1 MAIAGV
7 DRDADAIVAGAGAAG
22 LAAALAAAHAGADV
36 LLLDRDL
43 GGPSNLLV
51 SGGLFPCAGSRYQHA
66 AGIEDSPALFAADIR
81 AKGGPAVNEA
91 IVDAVAARSADVAP
105 FLADV
110 LGLPIHL
117 MGAITAP
124 GHSVPRLHATP
135 KESGRELHAML
146 RGAAAKQPKLR
157 MLDHA
162 EVRGLVA
169 AEGRVTGV
177 EARLAG
183 EARVF
188 RAPSTLLATGGFGG
202 NHELLAEFIPEMAG
216 ALHIGAGPNDGC
228 AIAWARTLGADVALM
243 DGYQGQGH
251 VNPPGR
257 TRLGMALPPLGAI
270 MLNRDGER
278 FVREDVGPSAL
289 AAFVLR
295 QPGGVALELYDR
307 RIHDAVAS
315 QGAYRDA
322 CDAGKVMNAP
332 HVAGLAEMTG
342 VPRERLESALVAVA
356 RYARGEATDPLGRA
370 KFAAPLAPPYY
381 ASWVTGALAHTQGGL
396 RIDARARVLRADGTS
411 IAGLYAAG
419 GAAAGLSGRGSEGY
433 LPGNGF
439 GQCFPLGLIAAEEM
453 AAAAGRR

>member
-1 MAIAGV
+1 V
-7 DRDADAIVAGAGAAG
+7 HFLADAAG
-22 LAAALAAAHAGADV
+22 LPV
-36 LLLDRDL
+36 
-43 GGPSNLLV
+43 
-51 SGGLFPCAGSRYQHA
+51 
-66 AGIEDSPALFAADIR
+66 
-81 AKGGPAVNEA
+81 
-91 IVDAVAARSADVAP
+91 
-105 FLADV
+105 
-110 LGLPIHL
+110 HL
-117 MGAITAP
+117 MSTITAP

-135 KESGRELHAML
+135 KESGRELHELL
-146 RGAAAKQPKLR
+146 RAAAAR
-157 MLDHA
+157 DARIRIVDRA
-162 EVRGLVA
+162 EATGLIA
-169 AEGRVTGV
+169 HGDRVVGI
-177 EARLAG
+177 
-183 EARVF
+183 EARVAGELRAF
-188 RAPSTLLATGGFGG
+188 RAGSTLLATGGFGASRA
-202 NHELLAEFIPEMAG
+202 LLAEFIPEMAD

-270 MLNRDGER
+270 MLNRDGRR

-289 AAFVLR
+289 AAHVLR
-295 QPGGVALELYDR
+295 QPGGVALELWDR

-322 CDAGKVMNAP
+322 VEAGKVM
-332 HVAGLAEMTG
+332 VADDPGALAALSG
-342 VPRERLESALVAVA
+342 VPRERLEGAIAEA
-356 RYARGEATDPLGRA
+356 GRFARGEAGDPLGRA
-370 KFAAPLAPPYY
+370 RFAAPLTPPYY

-396 RIDARARVLRADGTS
+396 RIDARARVLRADGTP

>member
-1 MAIAGV
+1 V

-43 GGPSNLLV
+43 AGPSNLQV
-51 SGGLFPCAGSRYQHA
+51 SGGLFPCAGSRYQRE

-81 AKGGPAVNEA
+81 AKGGAAVNEA
-91 IVDAVAARSADVAP
+91 IVDVVAARSADVAP

-117 MGAITAP
+117 MASITAP

-146 RGAAAKQPKLR
+146 RAASRRQARLR
-157 MLDHA
+157 VVDGA
-162 EVRGLVA
+162 EVRGLVVTNGGA
-169 AEGRVTGV
+169 AGLQ
-177 EARLAG
+177 ARLAG
-183 EARVF
+183 ATRVF

-202 NHELLAEFIPEMAG
+202 SRRLLAEFIPEMAD

-228 AIAWARTLGADVALM
+228 AIAWARELGADVALM

-270 MLNRDGER
+270 MVNRDGER

-307 RIHDAVAS
+307 RIHDAVGR
-315 QGAYRDA
+315 QGPYRDA
-322 CDAGKVMNAP
+322 CEAGKVMSAP
-332 HVAGLAEMTG
+332 DVASLAQMTG
-342 VPRERLESALVAVA
+342 VPRDRLEGALAATA
-356 RYARGEATDPLGRA
+356 RYARGEATDPLGRTR
-370 KFAAPLAPPYY
+370 FAAPLAPPYY

-396 RIDARARVLRADGTS
+396 RIDARARVLRTDGTA
-411 IAGLYAAG
+411 IPGLYAAG
-419 GAAAGLSGRGSEGY
+419 GAAAGLSGRGGDGY

-439 GQCFPLGLIAAEEM
+439 GQCFPLGLIAGEEM
-453 AAAAGRR
+453 AAAARRQ

>member
-1 MAIAGV
+1 MKQA
-7 DRDADAIVAGAGAAG
+7 RDADAIVVGAGAAG
-22 LAAALAAAHAGADV
+22 LMAALAAAHAGANV
-36 LLLDRDL
+36 LLLERDL

-51 SGGLFPCAGSRYQHA
+51 SGGLFPSAGSRYQRA
-66 AGIEDSPALFAADIR
+66 AGIDDNPARFAADIR
-81 AKGGPAVNEA
+81 AKGGAAVNEA
-91 IVDAVAARSADVAP
+91 IVDTVAARSTDVAP
-105 FLADV
+105 FIADV
-110 LGLPIHL
+110 LAIPIHV
-117 MGAITAP
+117 MVTITAP

-146 RGAAAKQPKLR
+146 RAAAGRQARLR
-157 MLDHA
+157 LLDRA
-162 EVRGLVA
+162 EVRGLVVEA
-169 AEGRVTGV
+169 GRVVGV
-177 EARLAG
+177 EARVAG
-183 EARVF
+183 EERVA

-202 NHELLAEFIPEMAG
+202 NRSLLGEFIPEMAD
-216 ALHIGAGPNDGC
+216 ALNIGAGPNDGC
-228 AIAWARTLGADVALM
+228 AIAWSRPLGADVALM

-295 QPGGVALELYDR
+295 QPGGRVLELYDR
-307 RIHDAVAS
+307 RIHDAVSS

-322 CDAGKVMNAP
+322 YEAGKVMIASD
-332 HVAGLAEMTG
+332 VESLAQTTG
-342 VPRERLESALVAVA
+342 VPRERLEAALAATA
-356 RYARGEATDPLGRA
+356 RYARGEATDPLGRTQ
-370 KFAAPLAPPYY
+370 FAAPLAPPYY

-396 RIDARARVLRADGTS
+396 RIDDRARVLRADGAP

-419 GAAAGLSGRGSEGY
+419 GAAAGLSGKGGDGY

-439 GQCFPLGLIAAEEM
+439 GQCFPLGLIAGEQM
-453 AAAAGRR
+453 AAAARA